1 MTEYFKRSTAEVQ
14 KFVKGLSE
22 AASDNEQHVF
32 DSAAGAE
39 FVETNIKAN
48 AGVAVPDT
56 IAAVFDEAKDD
67 EIGRAHV

>member
-39 FVETNIKAN
+39 LSKPTSR
-48 AGVAVPDT
+48 PM
-56 IAAVFDEAKDD
+56 
-67 EIGRAHV
+67 RALPSPTRLQLFSMKPRTMPSATS